1 MAILYNI
8 DNQTFYFFNIIY
20 QQKQL
25 KKRSTKYKSDWWY
38 DIEASSK
45 NEDKLCE
52 FRKVSQPILWQS

>member
-1 MAILYNI
+1 MAIRNNM
-8 DNQTFYFFNIIY
+8 DNKTFNFYDIIY

-25 KKRSTKYKSDWWY
+25 KKRSNKYKSDWWY

-52 FRKVSQPILWQS
+52 FYKVSQRILWQS